1 MATEFLRE
9 KINALRNMVQNEA
22 LQLFQHELIVEAAAE
37 STGDAQVDQSMSAQA
52 DNSKAAILAARRR
65 LSVYEPKLKEFEAEL
80 QDSQQKLAA

>member
-22 LQLFQHELIVEAAAE
+22 LQLFQHELIVEAAVE
-37 STGDAQVDQSMSAQA
+37 STGDAQVDQSMRAQA
-52 DNSKAAILAARRR
+52 DNSKAAILAAKRR

-80 QDSQQKLAA
+80 QDSQPKLPA